1 MSIASV
7 PASLLGRQRLFLR
20 EPGLWQ
26 FPLVM
31 LGLAALA
38 TALPVLRGH
47 SSWLQAFTEGKQ
59 ALFYLFVIY
68 CLAIHRSVH
77 VLVVKQ
83 LIVVLGVVLSLQVIV
98 FLLLGAYPPGFL
110 PIDPVFPQDSRSI
123 HVMYPQLISA
133 ALFLVLFDK
142 SVLPRPLGYIHV
154 APVLAAGV
162 LLQEH
167 LSVTLATLLAI
178 CIVVIRADM
187 RRPKRIILL
196 GIAILAGA
204 VGTIALVAALPD
216 WLLDSDARFVQ
227 ALISRVLIGEVRI
240 AYLAEHVLFGY
251 GFIHES
257 SQLGLAIGE
266 EARGLHDLRLATI
279 DAGYLD
285 LLLKFGT
292 LGTVVAVW
300 LYVRFCRAIAVSAG
314 PESRA
319 LVVYLLLFL
328 AVMLTWSV
336 LTYMHGIV
344 FIGMAALISLP
355 RFRRGAAYAGSG
367 ALWRRASAQ

>member
-1 MSIASV
+1 
-7 PASLLGRQRLFLR
+7 
-20 EPGLWQ
+20 
-26 FPLVM
+26 
-31 LGLAALA
+31 
-38 TALPVLRGH
+38 
-47 SSWLQAFTEGKQ
+47 
-59 ALFYLFVIY
+59 
-68 CLAIHRSVH
+68 
-77 VLVVKQ
+77 
-83 LIVVLGVVLSLQVIV
+83 
-98 FLLLGAYPPGFL
+98 
-110 PIDPVFPQDSRSI
+110 
-123 HVMYPQLISA
+123 
-133 ALFLVLFDK
+133 
-142 SVLPRPLGYIHV
+142 V